1 MKYNKIFMIA
11 ALLGTVLTACQKEM
25 DVLPKEEIPQ
35 EEQLWTLSVE
45 VGDITKAMTLDG
57 SKLSSTWAA
66 GEKVNV
72 FYGDTYLGTL
82 TASTPADKKATLSGT
97 IKKVAGVEAGASLT
111 MLFPGRDDH
120 KWTYIGQDGSA
131 PSAAG
136 TMAKGYDYAK
146 ASLTVDAVDLEKKE
160 ITATVSE
167 AFTSQ
172 QSVYRFAFNVSS
184 SPIAVKSFTLTSDQD
199 KLVRE
204 REYEGGEWKSSH
216 GSLTVSPTA
225 DPAGNLYYMTLR
237 NENTTVADTYTFSVV
252 GKADNALYEGT
263 KTISNVANLGQGK
276 FLGMG
281 VDISKKAFAPV
292 PPATGTIDDSAEVL

>member
-25 DVLPKEEIPQ
+25 DVLPQEELPQ

-45 VGDITKAMTLDG
+45 VGDITKAMTLEG
-57 SKLSSTWAA
+57 GKLSSTWAE

-72 FYGDTYLGTL
+72 FLGGTYLGTL
-82 TASTPADKKATLSGT
+82 TASAPTDKKADLSGK
-97 IKKVAGVEAGASLT
+97 IYKVAGVEVGASLT

-120 KWTYIGQDGSA
+120 KWTYLGQDGSA
-131 PSAAG
+131 PSADG

-146 ASLTVDAVDLEKKE
+146 ATLSISGVDDVNHE

-167 AFTSQ
+167 AFASQ
-172 QSVYRFAFNVSS
+172 QSVYRFGFNVSS
-184 SPIAVKSFTLTSDQD
+184 SPIAVKSFTLSSNQN

-216 GSLTVSPTA
+216 GSLTVTPSA

-237 NENTTVADTYTFSVV
+237 NENTTVSDTYTFSVV

-263 KTISNVANLGQGK
+263 KTISNVAYLEIGK
-276 FLGMG
+276 FLGLG

-292 PPATGTIDDSAEVL
+292 PPVSGTIADKAAVL